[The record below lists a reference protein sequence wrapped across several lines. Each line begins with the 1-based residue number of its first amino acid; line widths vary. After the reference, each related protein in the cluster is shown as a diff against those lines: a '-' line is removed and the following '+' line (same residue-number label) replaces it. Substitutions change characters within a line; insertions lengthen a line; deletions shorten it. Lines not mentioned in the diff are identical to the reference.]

1 MVGLKMEN
9 LIMTQYEDRVEQ
21 QRLKLKAEEWANG
34 VKCIHA
40 HSLSSMWYDD
50 RPQDTEDGS
59 VIDTT
64 YNDGTITRT
73 KDGKVIHTWKQYA
86 KSGEELMYDYQRA
99 TN

>member
-1 MVGLKMEN
+1 MS
-9 LIMTQYEDRVEQ
+9 QYSELVEQ
-21 QRLKLKAEEWANG
+21 QRVLIAAEEWALSI
-34 VKCIHA
+34 KSLHA
-40 HSLSSMWYDD
+40 HSLDSMWYDD

>member
-1 MVGLKMEN
+1 
-9 LIMTQYEDRVEQ
+9 MTQYTEEVKMQ
-21 QRLKLKAEEWANG
+21 AAKLAAEEWAAIPNA
-34 VKCIHA
+34 IHV
-40 HSLSSMWYDD
+40 HSLNTMWYDD